1 MPKKSK
7 HPVIRH
13 SWPKIIDYRATA
25 QKCLMLDARPHGKR
39 EYFKTVGE
47 AKARADQLATERE
60 NRGTE
65 AIGFSTKDR
74 VMAAECSEQL
84 RPFGKTLRDATQHYV
99 TWLKSE
105 KAKHE
110 SLFVGEC
117 VDQYLVSRQADVD
130 RGELDKKSF
139 YETRDRAKR
148 MKEVLG
154 HLHIGE
160 LDGDRVKTY
169 LDSFPVAPRTRN
181 NIRLRMSKFFSF
193 CKSKGWI
200 NTNPCADIKIKVK
213 RGDTRILS
221 IDEAKNLLSV
231 AEKSEHEIVAVP
243 YAALCLFAGL
253 RPGEAEQ
260 LEWSKVNFKTKA
272 IEVLS
277 HTSKGRETR
286 FVKMEETLIRW
297 LKPYSQVPGPK
308 AATHRIHSQPF
319 RGDRSHERPNLVVG
333 VGFRKKWEL
342 VKRAAGY
349 DPSNKKSRWVQDI
362 MRHSYASYWLAVH
375 QNRAALAEQMGNS
388 VEVIRAH
395 YRRPILK
402 AEAKRFWALKPA
414 R

>member
-7 HPVIRH
+7 HPVIRQ
-13 SWPKIIDYRATA
+13 SWPKIIDYRSTA

-39 EYFKTVGE
+39 EYFKSVGE
-47 AKARADQLATERE
+47 AKARADQLAAERE

-65 AIGFSTKDR
+65 AISFSTKDR

-84 RPFGKTLRDATQHYV
+84 RPFGKTLRDATQHYT

-110 SLFVGEC
+110 SLLVSEC
-117 VDQYLVSRQADVD
+117 VDQFIASRQADVD

-154 HLHIGE
+154 NLHIGE
-160 LDGDRVKTY
+160 LDEDRVKTY
-169 LDSFPVAPRTRN
+169 LDSFPVAPRTRH

-200 NTNPCADIKIKVK
+200 TSNPCADIKIKVK
-213 RGDTRILS
+213 RADTRILS
-221 IDEAKNLLSV
+221 VAEAKHLLSV
-231 AEKSEHEIVAVP
+231 AEKSEHALVAVP

-260 LEWSKVNFKTKA
+260 LEWSQVNFETKS

-286 FVKMEETLIRW
+286 FVKMEPTLIRW
-297 LKPYSQVPGPK
+297 LKPYSKLPGSRKNIRP
-308 AATHRIHSQPF
+308 AHSQPF
-319 RGDRSHERPNLVVG
+319 HGDRSHERPNLVVRT
-333 VGFRKKWEL
+333 GFRKKWEL

-349 DPSNKKSRWVQDI
+349 DPSHKKSRWVQDI
-362 MRHSYASYWLAVH
+362 MRHSYASYWLAIY

-402 AEAKRFWALKPA
+402 AEAKRFWAIKPT

>member
-7 HPVIRH
+7 HPVIRQ
-13 SWPKIIDYRATA
+13 SWPKIIDYRDTA
-25 QKCLMLDARPHGKR
+25 PKCLMLDARPHGKR

-47 AKARADQLATERE
+47 AKTRADQLATERE

-74 VMAAECSEQL
+74 VMAAECAEQL
-84 RPFGKTLRDATQHYV
+84 RPFGKSLRDATAHYV
-99 TWLKSE
+99 QWLQSE
-105 KAKHE
+105 DAKQQ
-110 SLFVGEC
+110 SLFVSEC

-154 HLHIGE
+154 HLHIAE
-160 LDGDRVKTY
+160 LDSDRVKTY

-200 NTNPCADIKIKVK
+200 TSNPCADIKIKVK
-213 RGDTRILS
+213 RADTRILTVAQ
-221 IDEAKNLLSV
+221 AKHLLTKAQMSEFKDV
-231 AEKSEHEIVAVP
+231 AIP

-260 LEWSKVNFKTKA
+260 LDWAQVHFASKS
-272 IEVLS
+272 IEVLA

-286 FVKMEETLIRW
+286 FVPMEAALIRF
-297 LKPYSQVPGPK
+297 LKPHAKKQG
-308 AATHRIHSQPF
+308 R
-319 RGDRSHERPNLVVG
+319 VVG
-333 VGFRKKWEL
+333 SNFRKNWET

-349 DPSNKKSRWVQDI
+349 DPADKQARWVQDI
-362 MRHSYASYWLAVH
+362 LRHSYASYWLAIH
-375 QNRAALAEQMGNS
+375 QNRAALAEHMGNS

-402 AEAKRFWALKPA
+402 TEAKRFWALTPP